1 MLERLR
7 GFITD
12 RGRRAERHWPCGPGS
27 TVESDYGWQKNPL
40 KPDDKDARRFHTGID
55 IKCAG
60 GLLLAC
66 EPGYVIWRAENHPI
80 WGNVVGIEW
89 QSGYFST
96 YSHMASKPDRIGKEY
111 VALEVVGK
119 QGNTGLS
126 LSAHL
131 HFQVMTKW
139 IVKADT
145 SEPRFGNFDPSVGKH
160 IDPRKW
166 LPKEIV

>member
-1 MLERLR
+1 MFERLR

-12 RGRRAERHWPCGPGS
+12 RGRKVDRHWPCGAGS
-27 TVESDYGWQKNPL
+27 VVTGEYGWQDNPL
-40 KPDDKDARRFHTGID
+40 KSGERRFHTGID

-66 EPGYVIWRAENHPI
+66 EPGYVIWRAELHPI

-89 QSGYFST
+89 ESGYFSV
-96 YSHMASKPDRIGKEY
+96 YCHMASKPDRIGKEY
-111 VALEVVGK
+111 EACEVVGK

-126 LSAHL
+126 ISSHL
-131 HFQVMTKW
+131 HFQVMTQW

-145 SEPRFGNFDPSVGKH
+145 GEPRFGNFDPSIGKH
-160 IDPRKW
+160 INPRKW
-166 LPKEIV
+166 LPKEII